1 MLEKKRNRRYVK
13 RRGPLVIY
21 LRKGTLVQAFRNIP
35 GVDCC
40 SVERLNLLH
49 LAPGGHLGRF
59 VIWTKDAFE
68 KLDSLY
74 GTYDSPS
81 KEKKDF
87 SLPRAK
93 MTNADLARII
103 NSDEIQSQ
111 LKAHRRIPS
120 IARQKKNPLRNRTAM
135 LKLNPYDR
143 CRIRRQ
149 ILAEQKAKTVKPVSA
164 DHKKAD
170 RKRAKARRERR
181 AGYYKA
187 LLANPCIYEDQKKK
201 AT

>member
-1 MLEKKRNRRYVK
+1 
-13 RRGPLVIY
+13 VIY

-40 SVERLNLLH
+40 SVERLNLLQ
-49 LAPGGHLGRF
+49 LAPGGHVGRF
-59 VIWTKDAFE
+59 VIWIKDAFE

-74 GTYDSPS
+74 GTYDTPS

-111 LKAHRRIPS
+111 LKARNRVLPVAH
-120 IARQKKNPLRNRTAM
+120 QKKNPLRNRTAM
-135 LKLNPYDR
+135 VKLNPYDR
-143 CRIRRQ
+143 TRIRRQ
-149 ILAEQKAKTVKPVSA
+149 ILAEQHAKTAKVNPEAQKA
-164 DHKKAD
+164 ARIAD
-170 RKRAKARRERR
+170 RKRAKARHTRR
-181 AGYYKA
+181 TVYYKA
-187 LLANPCIYEDQKKK
+187 LLANPCIYEQEDKKT
-201 AT
+201 ATK